1 MSDDYPTRSGAPRHV
16 WEIQASEQVTDD
28 AHQRTYWDNV
38 TTAVI
43 TSSLERAIDLF
54 RTKHPDAVLHRVER
68 RNYMGRDTI
77 IVDQE

>member
-1 MSDDYPTRSGAPRHV
+1 MSDDYPTRNGGPRHV
-16 WEIQASEQVTDD
+16 WEIQSSEEVTDE
-28 AHQRTYWDNV
+28 AHQHKYWSNV
-38 TTAVI
+38 STAVI